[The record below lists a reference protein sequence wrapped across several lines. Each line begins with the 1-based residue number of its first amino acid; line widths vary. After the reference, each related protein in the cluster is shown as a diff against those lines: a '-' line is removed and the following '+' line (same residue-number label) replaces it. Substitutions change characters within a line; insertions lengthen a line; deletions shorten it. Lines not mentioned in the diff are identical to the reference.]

1 MTSTTLPLTANC
13 EGISLTIKEK
23 SQKKSTLVSLYS
35 MYSYIIIFNSNIL
48 KKKKNG
54 GLLKAKMRVRLFV
67 DFVSEYLRE
76 NKNVRETILACSCGA
91 QVQSIL

>member
-1 MTSTTLPLTANC
+1 MTSTTHPLTANC

-67 DFVSEYLRE
+67 DFVS
-76 NKNVRETILACSCGA
+76 
-91 QVQSIL
+91 